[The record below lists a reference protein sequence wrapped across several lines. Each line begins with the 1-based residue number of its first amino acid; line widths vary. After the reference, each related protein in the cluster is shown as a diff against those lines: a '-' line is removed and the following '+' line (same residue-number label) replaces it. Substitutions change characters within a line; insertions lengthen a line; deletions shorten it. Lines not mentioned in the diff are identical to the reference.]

1 MQLSQKIAEYKR
13 ENNLPIFDPVREK
26 EIIEKYSQ
34 MVDFDIAHIYQAIMD
49 ESKNIQKNRVKK

>member
-34 MVDFDIAHIYQAIMD
+34 MVDFDISHIYQAIMD
-49 ESKNIQKNRVKK
+49 ESKQIQKNRVIK